1 MRVDCGPP
9 VGSQVLF
16 VFGMWYDFSTAMD
29 DTLLILIA
37 ILVAGG
43 IILLYIS
50 RKIAEL
56 AQRQKPS
63 DEIVEWLKSTNQR
76 LEDQSKTFHQTLNE
90 NTRSLNER
98 LDTAA
103 RVIAGVQKGV
113 GEMSEIGR
121 NMRDL
126 SEFLR
131 SPKLRGNI
139 GEQVLKEVLGQ
150 MLPKQSFSLQY
161 TFRSGA
167 TVDAAIKT
175 GQGIIPV
182 DSKFPMESFRRMM
195 SSVSDGEKKTAERE
209 FVRDVKSHIDT
220 ISSKY
225 ILAEEGTFS
234 FALMYLPSESVY
246 YEIVNNNELFEHS
259 SKRSVMP
266 VSPTTFFAYIKAILM
281 SLEGQKIEES
291 AREILTAI
299 HAIQKDYTKVEENL
313 NTLGRHLT
321 NAYNMMSQVVGS
333 FTQLGQKIASTQH
346 LGREVKDEVKKI
358 KSGDIK

>member
-1 MRVDCGPP
+1 MA
-9 VGSQVLF
+9 Q
-16 VFGMWYDFSTAMD
+16 
-29 DTLLILIA
+29 DTLVIIAA
-37 ILVAGG
+37 ILVLGG
-43 IILLYIS
+43 IILLFLS
-50 RKIAEL
+50 RKISEI
-56 AQRQKPS
+56 AQSQKPS

-76 LEDQSKTFHQTLNE
+76 LEDQGKTLNLTLRE

-103 RVIAGVQKGV
+103 RVIAGVQRGV

-139 GEQVLKEVLGQ
+139 GEQVLKEILGQ

-161 TFRSGA
+161 TFRSGV

-195 SSVSDGEKKTAERE
+195 AAGSDSEKKTAERE
-209 FVRDVKSHIDT
+209 FVRDVKSHIDA

-299 HAIQKDYTKVEENL
+299 HAVQKDYTKVEENL

-346 LGREVKDEVKKI
+346 LGRDAKDEVKKI
-358 KSGDIK
+358 KSGNIK